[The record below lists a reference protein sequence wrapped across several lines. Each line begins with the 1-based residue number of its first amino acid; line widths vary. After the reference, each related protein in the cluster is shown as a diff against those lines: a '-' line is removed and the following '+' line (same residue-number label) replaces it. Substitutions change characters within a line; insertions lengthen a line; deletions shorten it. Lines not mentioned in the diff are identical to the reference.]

1 MQNLSPTEQK
11 KREQL
16 FKLSH
21 SNAMYLLTMNKQLT
35 KKAVND
41 LAGKKMTLTALP
53 TDLLEKIFNEEYKSL
68 LKVKLRKWIQ
78 DNVDKIDLKWLCS
91 NTSIHAIE
99 ILKEQ
104 SVKNPDKLDWK
115 RLSGNPNAI
124 EILTANEDRIDWDEF
139 SSNRSPDTIELFKKN
154 IKKLNFHK
162 LSSNPAAI
170 YILITNTYHVNES
183 YTGIRAI
190 PIGISKNQDINWMK
204 VSKNPNAFELL
215 ITNKQDINWDY
226 LCANPNPNAIKLI
239 ERELKVNPSNI
250 FWKKLSTNV
259 NASHI
264 LEEQFNKEKNLRG
277 EDLEDSNLQKLI
289 WKKISSNQGAIKLL
303 QKKWDNEKELKITD
317 MKLYKLLEEFDMI
330 VNWKLLSANPNARKL
345 LEAKY
350 EEEKQLKQVSIE
362 TYNNFNFKEKLDW
375 KELSGNPCAVRIIE
389 EELLTN
395 PDNPNIDWVALS
407 AIPKAIHLLK
417 KYQGKISWKSLS
429 TNPSIFGIRGNDKA
443 FSSKSSSSSSSF
455 KYVLPKFYL

>member
-1 MQNLSPTEQK
+1 MQHLSPTEQK

-16 FKLSH
+16 FKSSH
-21 SNAMYLLTMNKQLT
+21 SNTMYLLTMNKQLT
-35 KKAVND
+35 KKTVND
-41 LAGKKMTLTALP
+41 LAEKKMTLTALP
-53 TDLLEKIFNEEYKSL
+53 TDLLEKIFKEEYKSL
-68 LKVKLRKWIQ
+68 LKVELRKWIQ

-124 EILTANEDRIDWDEF
+124 EILTANEDRIYWDEF
-139 SSNRSPDTIELFKKN
+139 SSNRSPDTIDLFKKN

-170 YILITNTYHVNES
+170 YILITNTHRIDANI
-183 YTGIRAI
+183 TGVRAA
-190 PIGISKNQDINWMK
+190 PIGISKNPDINWMK

-239 ERELKVNPSNI
+239 EKELKVNPSNI
-250 FWKKLSTNV
+250 YWRKLSTNI

-264 LEEQFNKEKNLRG
+264 LEEQFNKEDKLRG
-277 EDLEDSNLQKLI
+277 EDLEDGNLQKLR
-289 WKKISSNQGAIKLL
+289 WNRISSNQGAIKLL
-303 QKKWDNEKELKITD
+303 QKKWDNEKELKKID
-317 MKLYKLLEEFDMI
+317 MKLYKLLQEFDMI
-330 VNWKLLSANPNARKL
+330 VNWKFLSANPKAKKL
-345 LEAKY
+345 LKAKY
-350 EEEKQLKQVSIE
+350 EEEKQLKKFSIE
-362 TYNNFNFKEKLDW
+362 TYNEFNFKEKLDW
-375 KELSGNPCAVRIIE
+375 KNLSGNPCAVSIIE
-389 EELLTN
+389 EELLINHDN
-395 PDNPNIDWVALS
+395 PDIDWVALS
-407 AIPKAIHLLK
+407 ANPKAIHLLK
-417 KYQGKISWKSLS
+417 KNQDKISWKSLS

-443 FSSKSSSSSSSF
+443 FSSKSSSSQSSY
-455 KYVLPKFYL
+455 KYVPPKFYL